1 MKNLRIKK
9 FLGFFNS
16 LKNSETIAIIIAR
29 GGSKGI
35 PRKNLV
41 DIAGKPL
48 IAYTIEKALE
58 VSKFYPMDVL
68 VSTEDKEIKL
78 TAESYGAWCPFYRP
92 KKLAEDNIPSFPVVE
107 HALAQAESIKKK
119 KYKYIAYMQPTSPL
133 WKVNDLVE
141 ALNILSNTND
151 FNSVVAITEVETHP
165 FRMKR
170 LLKDGRVINY
180 IDQGFEDMR
189 PRQSLPKVYRRAGS
203 FYVSKRKVIVD
214 EKTLVDKLCYGF
226 VVSEE
231 TAIDIDTKKDLAT
244 VRSLLINN

>member
-1 MKNLRIKK
+1 
-9 FLGFFNS
+9 
-16 LKNSETIAIIIAR
+16 
-29 GGSKGI
+29 
-35 PRKNLV
+35 
-41 DIAGKPL
+41 
-48 IAYTIEKALE
+48 
-58 VSKFYPMDVL
+58 
-68 VSTEDKEIKL
+68 
-78 TAESYGAWCPFYRP
+78 
-92 KKLAEDNIPSFPVVE
+92 
-107 HALAQAESIKKK
+107 
-119 KYKYIAYMQPTSPL
+119 
-133 WKVNDLVE
+133 
-141 ALNILSNTND
+141 
-151 FNSVVAITEVETHP
+151 
-165 FRMKR
+165 MKR